1 MNWNTEQRKISDLIR
16 HETNPRQMSD
26 EQNQALTESLKR
38 FNLAEIPAI
47 NTNNKILAGHQRLR
61 VLSELGRGQ
70 DVIDVRVPDRELT
83 ADEEKEYLVRS
94 NKNVGSWDW
103 DLLGNDY
110 DLDQLS
116 EWGFSDKDFDFL
128 LIDEEETTGTGAKKE
143 CQCPECG
150 HKF

>member
-1 MNWNTEQRKISDLIR
+1 MKEKLKLKIILIIEKFGFERK
-16 HETNPRQMSD
+16 
-26 EQNQALTESLKR
+26 
-38 FNLAEIPAI
+38 
-47 NTNNKILAGHQRLR
+47 
-61 VLSELGRGQ
+61 VLEKKL
-70 DVIDVRVPDRELT
+70 VL
-83 ADEEKEYLVRS
+83 EKEYLVRS

-128 LIDEEETTGTGAKKE
+128 LSDEEETTGTGAKKE